1 MVSAGVHGSLPFSQM
16 GIHRTLA
23 FSPAQRDSKAKNS
36 LGTASQPPPGSKIH
50 SPSKLCAEA
59 LLRQALWEAA
69 GVGEWKAQGAR
80 EAMTQIGGLGKV
92 DH

>member
-1 MVSAGVHGSLPFSQM
+1 MVSGFTGPSPSLRWAATAPCPS
-16 GIHRTLA
+16 L
-23 FSPAQRDSKAKNS
+23 PAQRDSKAKNS
-36 LGTASQPPPGSKIH
+36 LGTASQPSPGSKIH
-50 SPSKLCAEA
+50 SPSKLCEEA